1 MGRKCVTCN
10 GDIVVGRVFNEIE
23 ENVYEVQINTECL
36 YCDILRKT
44 RIEKRELLDK
54 LKEKRRRVI
63 YLEERLKL
71 RIIENNRGSYSK
83 YCEERYANPENFE
96 DL

>member
-1 MGRKCVTCN
+1 MGRKCITCN
-10 GDIVVGRVFNEIE
+10 GDIIVGRVFNKIE
-23 ENVYEVQINTECL
+23 DNLYEVQINTECL

-71 RIIENNRGSYSK
+71 RK
-83 YCEERYANPENFE
+83 YQNLNTTNFE

>member
-10 GDIVVGRVFNEIE
+10 GDIVVGKVFNEIE

-44 RIEKRELLDK
+44 RNEKRELLDR

-71 RIIENNRGSYSK
+71 RILKNNRGTYSK
-83 YCEERYANPENFE
+83 YCEERYTNPENFE

>member
-1 MGRKCVTCN
+1 MGRKCITCN
-10 GDIVVGRVFNEIE
+10 GDIIVGRVFNKIE
-23 ENVYEVQINTECL
+23 DNLYEVKINTECL
-36 YCDILRKT
+36 YCQVLTKT
-44 RIEKRELLDK
+44 KNEKRELLDK

-71 RIIENNRGSYSK
+71 RK
-83 YCEERYANPENFE
+83 YQNLKTTNFE

>member
-10 GDIVVGRVFNEIE
+10 GNIVVGKVFNEIE